1 MEDFNCFQD
10 NEVYD
15 TKILYHDLAYT
26 NRSDSSVQTKPQ
38 NAPFVVFT
46 KLHKNFVYLWLHT
59 LEHNNYESPFLE
71 ENCNRTE
78 Q

>member
-10 NEVYD
+10 NEVND

-26 NRSDSSVQTKPQ
+26 DRSDSSVQTKPQ

-46 KLHKNFVYLWLHT
+46 KLHKHFVYL
-59 LEHNNYESPFLE
+59 
-71 ENCNRTE
+71 
-78 Q
+78 